1 MMLHSMIGSSILI
14 LPINTLNKL
23 MIHLLL
29 FKEKMYLL
37 LFGFGLFLASKIGF
51 ATEQIISSIAF
62 GSCLKETR
70 PQPIWNS
77 VNKYQP
83 DVFILLGDN
92 IYGDTAEVDKL
103 REKWNRFE
111 LVEGFQKLRANS
123 LLLAIWDDHDY
134 GKNDAGGEFQAKAG
148 SQEVFLD
155 FLNEPKDSI
164 RRKTPGIYDCV
175 TIGPIGKRVQFIL
188 LDTRYF
194 RTPLKRAKIR
204 KAGNG
209 PYEPNFSINAGIL
222 GVDQWRWLEE
232 QLQVPAD
239 IRIIASSI
247 QVLSSNHGWE
257 TWGNFPEERKRLI
270 RLLGKAEGESIIIS
284 GDRHSA
290 EISELNERQLSPLL
304 DITSSAMN
312 QKQHPNEEQ
321 NIYRIGNK
329 YFRENFGTIEIDW
342 ERKKPVVFVNIK
354 GLDGDNK
361 IQHKIDYNTP

>member
-1 MMLHSMIGSSILI
+1 MSQRIQSEE
-14 LPINTLNKL
+14 NT
-23 MIHLLL
+23 
-29 FKEKMYLL
+29 
-37 LFGFGLFLASKIGF
+37 
-51 ATEQIISSIAF
+51 
-62 GSCLKETR
+62 
-70 PQPIWNS
+70 
-77 VNKYQP
+77 
-83 DVFILLGDN
+83 
-92 IYGDTAEVDKL
+92 
-103 REKWNRFE
+103 
-111 LVEGFQKLRANS
+111 
-123 LLLAIWDDHDY
+123 
-134 GKNDAGGEFQAKAG
+134 
-148 SQEVFLD
+148 
-155 FLNEPKDSI
+155 
-164 RRKTPGIYDCV
+164 GIYDCV

-247 QVLSSNHGWE
+247 QVLSPNHGWE

-321 NIYRIGNK
+321 NVYRIGNK

-354 GLDGDNK
+354 GLDGENK
-361 IQHKIDYNTP
+361 IQHKIDYNTHKKHHL